1 MHSAGFIFSCLFGE
15 AGGGYSYMSK
25 RQRSGEDLLV
35 GVDKFEE
42 KDR

>member
-1 MHSAGFIFSCLFGE
+1 MPFGE
-15 AGGGYSYMSK
+15 GGGGYSYMSK
-25 RQRSGEDLLV
+25 GQRSGEDLLV